1 MKCYYTKTKNIFHH
15 FVIKF
20 EEPTCKTPFKFYLR
34 ITDPHKWVTVWSL
47 NFQITN
53 ISHTCIY
60 DIVSFDNHDLS
71 TIFKHYNHWIT
82 QGDLIQP
89 NFYPMIENKTLYNS
103 LINTMKH
110 KVVQIFG
117 V

>member
-20 EEPTCKTPFKFYLR
+20 EEPTCKMPFKFYLR
-34 ITDPHKWVTVWSL
+34 ITDPHKWVTAWSL

-53 ISHTCIY
+53 VSHTCIY
-60 DIVSFDNHDLS
+60 NIVSFDSHDLS

-82 QGDLIQP
+82 QEEDYLIQP
-89 NFYPMIENKTLYNS
+89 YSMTKNKKLYNS
-103 LINTMKH
+103 LINTMKINVI
-110 KVVQIFG
+110 KALG